1 MKTMCQEAR
10 RTSPAG
16 AVRSPTSPCMRTT
29 SAIASSS
36 IPRSS
41 AASISPAAYR
51 ARASSRF
58 SGRSR
63 LPTWSARN
71 GGPEAS
77 VMPPDHGAPRLA
89 AQPSSP
95 GRPDLVRD
103 LTGSVRKGLGPARP
117 GVDPVATACAQV
129 AGGKEDSV
137 KLGVHLVTFEPASG
151 PTALGPVLAAVGRAA
166 DDAGIAILSVMDHYL
181 QLETTGDADRPMLE
195 GYTTLG
201 FLAAA
206 NATAELQLLCTGV
219 TYRHPSLLAKV
230 VSTLDVLS
238 GGRAVLGVGA
248 AWYEREHRALGVP
261 FPPLAERFERLE
273 EVLQICRQM
282 WDPDEVGP
290 YEGRHYRLPEAPLS
304 PPPPRPP
311 PPGDPRGGP

>member
-1 MKTMCQEAR
+1 MKSMCQEAR
-10 RTSPAG
+10 RNSPSV
-16 AVRSPTSPCMRTT
+16 AVRSPMSPCMRTT

-95 GRPDLVRD
+95 GTPDLVGD
-103 LTGSVRKGLGPARP
+103 LTGSVRKGLGPARL

-137 KLGVHLVTFEPASG
+137 KLGVHLVTFEPPGG

-166 DDAGIAILSVMDHYL
+166 DDAGIANLSVMDHYL
-181 QLETTGDADRPMLE
+181 QLEMTGDVDRPMLE

-219 TYRHPSLLAKV
+219 TYRYPGLLAKI

-238 GGRAVLGVGA
+238 GGRAVLGIGA

-261 FPPLAERFERLE
+261 FYPIAERLERLE
-273 EVLQICRQM
+273 ETRPNCPPM
-282 WDPDEVGP
+282 GGDENNGP
-290 YEGRHYRLPEAPLS
+290 FEGKHYR
-304 PPPPRPP
+304 PPQ
-311 PPGDPRGGP
+311 

>member
-1 MKTMCQEAR
+1 MKSMCQEAR
-10 RTSPAG
+10 RNSPSV
-16 AVRSPTSPCMRTT
+16 AVRSPMSPCMRTT

-41 AASISPAAYR
+41 AESISPAAYR

-58 SGRSR
+58 AGRSR
-63 LPTWSARN
+63 LPAWSARN
-71 GGPEAS
+71 GGPDAS
-77 VMPPDHGAPRLA
+77 VMPPDHGARRVA
-89 AQPSSP
+89 AQLSSP
-95 GRPDLVRD
+95 GTPDLLGD

-137 KLGVHLVTFEPASG
+137 KLGVHLVTFEPPGG

-166 DDAGIAILSVMDHYL
+166 DDAGIANLSVMDHYL
-181 QLETTGDADRPMLE
+181 QLEMSGDADRPMLE

-219 TYRHPSLLAKV
+219 TYRHPGLLAKI

-238 GGRAVLGVGA
+238 GGRAVLGIGA
-248 AWYEREHRALGVP
+248 AWSESWHPGAGGCKRWIGARGVP
-261 FPPLAERFERLE
+261 FPPLAERFERRE
-273 EVLQICRQM
+273 ETLRIVRQR
-282 WDPDEVGP
+282 WSEDDGP
-290 YEGRHYRLPEAPLS
+290 FESRHY
-304 PPPPRPP
+304 
-311 PPGDPRGGP
+311 